1 MKPHRLAGPLKWVP
15 VLLSVGLSVTL
26 AQNYRP
32 SNSFRKRV
40 LGDQHSEYLTPSPQ
54 LLQGQQGWIEDMD
67 TGESNKRIDY
77 RQSVFICAQTFF
89 NKRTMPNQKRDLNDP

>member
-1 MKPHRLAGPLKWVP
+1 MKWVP

-40 LGDQHSEYLTPSPQ
+40 LGDQHSDYLTPSSQ

-77 RQSVFICAQTFF
+77 RQSVFICPQTFLTRELCPTKKQRF
-89 NKRTMPNQKRDLNDP
+89 E